1 MENVEK
7 EIARINREE
16 GSKSVMAIEEEGG
29 KIIGGK
35 PILSKTINI
44 SISLDR
50 DLLEA
55 LNIASNAKNI
65 SRSVY
70 IKRVLLKDKR
80 ISEIMD
86 EEEPQFAGA
95 RTKDSLKQNL

>member
-1 MENVEK
+1 MEK
-7 EIARINREE
+7 ETARINREE
-16 GSKSVMAIEEEGG
+16 WLKSGMAIEEEGE

>member
-1 MENVEK
+1 
-7 EIARINREE
+7 
-16 GSKSVMAIEEEGG
+16 MASSHVVWLEEEGG

-65 SRSVY
+65 SRSVLWTY
-70 IKRVLLKDKR
+70 IYIRFTDFV
-80 ISEIMD
+80 
-86 EEEPQFAGA
+86 
-95 RTKDSLKQNL
+95 